1 MKCEVEQNTHGHDY
15 LFNVTTGEALLDVSS
30 ELPDHVSDCFA
41 AG

>member
-15 LFNVTTGEALLDVSS
+15 LFNVTTGEALDVSS